1 MKYLLP
7 SLQLYFVLH
16 VLDRIKNLLFILY
29 VSACSKRIV
38 VLRNPTDHKF
48 DFCVCIRRP
57 KGSQQVLVKSHSKM
71 DAKKARRNAK
81 SSLTRRCN
89 NLVSMI
95 ENNRPLEEVTE
106 ALKLVEIDYKTAVT
120 KHEEL
125 VEKIDDEEYAK
136 EEKWIEEIREKT
148 LILKFRAKDY
158 ILKLKEAQV
167 TQNKNEENQEIAKS
181 NQMKIA

>member
-1 MKYLLP
+1 M
-7 SLQLYFVLH
+7 
-16 VLDRIKNLLFILY
+16 
-29 VSACSKRIV
+29 
-38 VLRNPTDHKF
+38 LRNPTDHKF

-57 KGSQQVLVKSHSKM
+57 KGSQQVLVKSHSKIY
-71 DAKKARRNAK
+71 AKKARINAN

-125 VEKIDDEEYAK
+125 VEKIDHEEYAK
-136 EEKWIEEIREKT
+136 EEKCIEE
-148 LILKFRAKDY
+148 FRAKDY
-158 ILKLKEAQV
+158 ILKLKKVQV
-167 TQNKNEENQEIAKS
+167 TQIKNEENQEIAKS
-181 NQMKIA
+181 NQMQSPKKILKKMEIP